1 MAKKKAPWYAEEDL
15 LIYIAEDAKRLNISA
30 NELISRILTVYR
42 EVSSTDRN
50 QLADALLISR
60 LFQSLQSEEV
70 QKAILNNLG

>member
-15 LIYIAEDAKRLNISA
+15 LIYIADEAKRLNISA
-30 NELISRILTVYR
+30 NELISRILNVYR
-42 EVSSTDRN
+42 EVSPTDRN
-50 QLADALLISR
+50 QLADAFLMTR